1 MKQVDGFAANVAAKG
16 KKTGNWNATFSQLF
30 LLPTDI
36 IDRSEL
42 KTFFES
48 NCSQIYFIFYE
59 NFTTLES
66 SLKQK
71 GGSARCSLAG
81 WNAVDLSGL
90 LFNPAQLLMD
100 Y

>member
-1 MKQVDGFAANVAAKG
+1 MQ
-16 KKTGNWNATFSQLF
+16 KTGEFDCKVKHQMILHSQLF
-30 LLPTDI
+30 LLSTDI
-36 IDRSEL
+36 IDRGEL

-71 GGSARCSLAG
+71 GESAG
-81 WNAVDLSGL
+81 
-90 LFNPAQLLMD
+90 
-100 Y
+100 